1 MNQLL
6 SKNVQTRYTVLLKA
20 IARYIFDRIA
30 QLKEKHVRCNQAA
43 FANKSLR
50 KAIMTSSRLLNKFR
64 QERTRSSN
72 IAFKKQ
78 QIIFV
83 NNIDVKRV
91 TVNKQFWK
99 TVKPCLTDEA

>member
-1 MNQLL
+1 
-6 SKNVQTRYTVLLKA
+6 
-20 IARYIFDRIA
+20 
-30 QLKEKHVRCNQAA
+30 
-43 FANKSLR
+43 
-50 KAIMTSSRLLNKFR
+50 MTSSRLLNKFR

-99 TVKPCLTDEA
+99 TVKPCLTDEV